1 MHENPIMSIYRCLL
15 IFALSTA
22 VLAGCS
28 PRLTPFTQDLYDDAR
43 WSENELKRIQF
54 YLSDPIVLRRVMS
67 GGESTITEGKIKMID
82 GRRVE
87 EIIIPENTPGI
98 LLFMH
103 KYDRFAISFEEFS
116 DDYLMFGPN
125 PKIGDR
131 YALLAREWK
140 KQSGVVT
147 YNGTEYEVAA
157 NSAFA
162 SLLVDLRK
170 INKVER
176 ETRRATGRTV
186 K

>member
-1 MHENPIMSIYRCLL
+1 
-15 IFALSTA
+15 
-22 VLAGCS
+22 
-28 PRLTPFTQDLYDDAR
+28 
-43 WSENELKRIQF
+43 
-54 YLSDPIVLRRVMS
+54 MS
-67 GGESTITEGKIKMID
+67 GGESTITEGKIKMVD

-87 EIIIPENTPGI
+87 EIIVPENTPGV
-98 LLFMH
+98 LLFMP
-103 KYDRFAISFEEFS
+103 KYDRFAISFEESS

-140 KQSGVVT
+140 KRSGIVT
-147 YNGTEYEVAA
+147 YNGKEFEVDA

-176 ETRRATGRTV
+176 ETRKATGRTV
-186 K
+186 Q